1 MTGRRLLWERDRR
14 LILADLDAFADADER
29 WRTERGASTLVTEL
43 QFGFR
48 DSAHGPVE
56 LDWPDGRHLRVRG
69 KADRID
75 RTADGSLVVID
86 YKSGRFDRYVKL
98 NAHDPVL
105 GGTCLQLPVYAYAAR
120 AVYASSDDEPV
131 EACYWFVGRGDNRR
145 IGYQVDASV
154 AAVFMRA
161 VRAIVDGIEAGM
173 FIARPVPPGPR
184 GPFVPCH
191 YCDPDGLGT
200 AQRWREWE
208 RKNGA
213 PELAG
218 YLTLL
223 EGEDAGDGE

>member
-1 MTGRRLLWERDRR
+1 MRSPTPTSAGETSAAHARSRP
-14 LILADLDAFADADER
+14 
-29 WRTERGASTLVTEL
+29 SS

-48 DSAHGPVE
+48 DSALGPVE
-56 LDWPDGRHLRVRG
+56 LDWSDGRRLLVRG

-75 RTADGSLVVID
+75 RTADGRLVVID

-98 NAHDPVL
+98 NARDPVL
-105 GGTCLQLPVYAYAAR
+105 GGTRLQLPVYAYAAR
-120 AVYASSDDEPV
+120 DVYAGSGDEPV

-145 IGYQVDASV
+145 IGYQVDVSV
-154 AAVFMRA
+154 ATVFMRA

-173 FIARPVPPGPR
+173 FIGRPVPPGPR

-208 RKNGA
+208 RKSGA
-213 PELAG
+213 PELGG
-218 YLTLL
+218 YRALL
-223 EGEDAGDGE
+223 EGEAVEVAGDGE